1 MPSIKTVERNI
12 GNLEGFD
19 VTIQHP
25 DGRDVRSDK
34 AHLPGYK
41 FEKGAKGS
49 MTVKAWKKKRFAKVY
64 AGYKCEVL
72 DAAGKPVHGGTL
84 LRKVRESYHGD

>member
-1 MPSIKTVERNI
+1 MPSIKTIERNI

-34 AHLPGYK
+34 GHLPSYK
-41 FEKGAKGS
+41 FEKGAKGT
-49 MTVKAWKKKRFAKVY
+49 MTVKQWKKKRFAKMY
-64 AGYKCEVL
+64 AGFTCEVL
-72 DAAGKPVHGGTL
+72 DATGKAVHGGTL
-84 LRKVRESYHGD
+84 LQKVRASYLGD